1 MSVEEFEKTLYLID
15 TEYDDALKTMI
26 KNKSSYLKYDLFS
39 KLSDWSSENEYRIDY
54 DFRNNST
61 LIREL
66 QQPLIVEEDWGK
78 MGRELSTSGFIGFL
92 NM

>member
-1 MSVEEFEKTLYLID
+1 MIDNQSQSVIQD
-15 TEYDDALKTMI
+15 
-26 KNKSSYLKYDLFS
+26 SC
-39 KLSDWSSENEYRIDY
+39 ENEYRIDY

-78 MGRELSTSGFIGFL
+78 MGREFSTSGFIGFL